1 MRRMLEELEVVG
13 LAEVAEVGAEE
24 GGDGLEEEEE
34 EAVWE
39 GEEEAGARHFGM
51 LQECWWRW

>member
-1 MRRMLEELEVVG
+1 MRCMLEELEVVG

-34 EAVWE
+34 EAVGE
-39 GEEEAGARHFGM
+39 GEEETGARHFEGAWM
-51 LQECWWRW
+51 VMRL